1 MNNVINRVLA
11 AYRPLYLRGLLMDGQ
26 YHLPK
31 PQQAPPTKGSKVI
44 HVTPAFKPGHR
55 RVLVTTA
62 NDAVVLHPFSV
73 MGKSLAERIRRTAA
87 SLIHPSRRHA
97 S

>member
-1 MNNVINRVLA
+1 MKNVTNRVLA

-26 YHLPK
+26 YRLPM
-31 PQQAPPTKGSKVI
+31 PQEVTPTKGSKVI
-44 HVTPAFKPGHR
+44 HLTPAFKPACR
-55 RVLVTTA
+55 RVLVTSANTA
-62 NDAVVLHPFSV
+62 AGSHALSAKS
-73 MGKSLAERIRRTAA
+73 KSLAERVRRTVA